1 MTDVE
6 YDMASASIL
15 TGSTESLMLDTEVYD
30 QLQSPVPIMAT
41 FTLEKE
47 VTKTSTFELESGTV
61 ELQSET
67 QTETET
73 DHQMSE
79 ITTTTFANINVG
91 VEASFTPF
99 IKASASA
106 EAGFENVDVT
116 VDEQTVEVSTAS
128 TQSLQ
133 TSTQTTEGETTTDRT
148 TITRTF
154 TREIPGCSRFEVRLE
169 AKQYVGVV
177 PFEASMTPR
186 NPSPDQLQQCTYKI
200 TGSWRGS
207 DVFNTKITSD
217 SEATLHEIHS
227 ATPVTL

>member
-1 MTDVE
+1 MTCRGCRRWRGAID
-6 YDMASASIL
+6 DLSTLSALARRFDAWFHVDIAYGGFCIL
-15 TGSTESLMLDTEVYD
+15 VD
-30 QLQSPVPIMAT
+30 
-41 FTLEKE
+41 
-47 VTKTSTFELESGTV
+47 
-61 ELQSET
+61 
-67 QTETET
+67 
-73 DHQMSE
+73 E
-79 ITTTTFANINVG
+79 IK
-91 VEASFTPF
+91 SRL
-99 IKASASA
+99 
-106 EAGFENVDVT
+106 AGIENVDVT

-154 TREIPGCSRFEVRLE
+154 TREVPGCSRFEVRLE

-186 NPSPDQLQQCTYKI
+186 NPSPDQLQQCTFKI

-217 SEATLHEIHS
+217 RQAPSLGIYS
-227 ATPVTL
+227 VTPVTLYRTL